1 MKNAGKSEVAFL
13 NWFNYFMLMDSH
25 FEMEL
30 SELREKVLKMAS
42 HAESAL
48 NQAMQALI
56 QRDGDLALQ
65 VKENDQII
73 DQLEVEIDNFIVQQL
88 TKAPLATDLRLV
100 TAALKISHNLE
111 RIGDE
116 ATQIAKRARELCLEP
131 PIQIHFDLPHMTI
144 VTLDMLKASLD
155 AFSNR
160 DPVAARA
167 IIPRDKEVD
176 TLNKKIHQILVQHMI
191 EYTDTIKRCLH
202 WMVVSKSIERIA
214 DHATNIAED
223 VVYLYE
229 GQDIRHTGI
238 KSGK

>member
-56 QRDGDLALQ
+56 QRDGDLALR

-73 DQLEVEIDNFIVQQL
+73 DQLEVEIDDFIVQQL

-116 ATQIAKRARELCLEP
+116 ATK
-131 PIQIHFDLPHMTI
+131 LPN
-144 VTLDMLKASLD
+144 AP
-155 AFSNR
+155 ANCASNR
-160 DPVAARA
+160 
-167 IIPRDKEVD
+167 
-176 TLNKKIHQILVQHMI
+176 Q
-191 EYTDTIKRCLH
+191 
-202 WMVVSKSIERIA
+202 SKSGSTCR
-214 DHATNIAED
+214 T
-223 VVYLYE
+223 
-229 GQDIRHTGI
+229 
-238 KSGK
+238 